1 MQNCWPPHR
10 SCHHL
15 NFGKK
20 EQQSNSDLVD
30 VDVLC
35 KIYFGTKH
43 SLNFPFW
50 STYRL
55 KIQIKGRLIKL
66 STALFGSQKIPIS
79 FFWSMFLINKHF
91 SYILDDTLCIPK
103 HVLIPFSCLFS
114 WTWHSYYLFWTIYQ
128 HAILK
133 WKTFTSETLKYYSIT
148 LQYPFVYIFPFKS

>member
-30 VDVLC
+30 VLC
-35 KIYFGTKH
+35 NIYFGTKH

-50 STYRL
+50 SMYRL
-55 KIQIKGRLIKL
+55 QIQIKGRLIKM

-79 FFWSMFLINKHF
+79 FFWSLFLLNKHF

-103 HVLIPFSCLFS
+103 RVNTVFL
-114 WTWHSYYLFWTIYQ
+114 
-128 HAILK
+128 
-133 WKTFTSETLKYYSIT
+133 
-148 LQYPFVYIFPFKS
+148 FVYLDLEFILSFLNNLSAIFKW